1 MGLLGCEKGEEKRS
15 RAEVTQLD
23 LRLPSLRFHSNDQAA
38 VEVVQH
44 GGQCA
49 RWRGISA
56 ALRASPLTGPSAH
69 GPGSSGTSMGQF
81 ALSVMQRAASAA
93 DPLRFIDAAR
103 SLPGKAITITL
114 HDNATAAASEALR
127 LGLQRTCVY
136 SRLPASIIKSNQ
148 LVAVASSIAAL
159 TGRAHPMHHA
169 GAGWRPL
176 LTIPPSSRYLDSTL
190 ARIPPRPASC
200 RQALKNV

>member
-1 MGLLGCEKGEEKRS
+1 VLGSLVGWAKRAWSRQCGSGERTRSWQRLPNRISQRSDRLCSARLSSTVNVHQSLASCARESGLLGCEKGEEKRS

-56 ALRASPLTGPSAH
+56 APRASPLTGPSAH
-69 GPGSSGTSMGQF
+69 GPGSSGTRMGQL

-103 SLPGKAITITL
+103 KRD
-114 HDNATAAASEALR
+114 HDHAAQQCYRCS
-127 LGLQRTCVY
+127 
-136 SRLPASIIKSNQ
+136 
-148 LVAVASSIAAL
+148 
-159 TGRAHPMHHA
+159 
-169 GAGWRPL
+169 
-176 LTIPPSSRYLDSTL
+176 
-190 ARIPPRPASC
+190 
-200 RQALKNV
+200 

>member
-1 MGLLGCEKGEEKRS
+1 MGLLGCAKGEEKRS

-103 SLPGKAITITL
+103 SLPARCPEKRSRSRCTTMLPLQLARPCVWGCSEPVF
-114 HDNATAAASEALR
+114 TAA
-127 LGLQRTCVY
+127 C
-136 SRLPASIIKSNQ
+136 LP
-148 LVAVASSIAAL
+148 V
-159 TGRAHPMHHA
+159 
-169 GAGWRPL
+169 
-176 LTIPPSSRYLDSTL
+176 SSRATSL
-190 ARIPPRPASC
+190 
-200 RQALKNV
+200 